1 MIDDTL
7 LLLYTTNPAPPP
19 SSYYYYHLL
28 QHTTKIMQNNNNK
41 KILVPFFSL
50 PPTPHLF
57 SRDTCKRCPK
67 PEEHKP
73 LAWSKRLK
81 WQVYSHIE
89 LEISS
94 GLEIAAIGLAT
105 CLKFIS
111 I

>member
-7 LLLYTTNPAPPP
+7 LLLYTTNLAPPP

-28 QHTTKIMQNNNNK
+28 QHTTKIMQNNNK

-89 LEISS
+89 LEISF

>member
-28 QHTTKIMQNNNNK
+28 QHTTKIMQNNK

-81 WQVYSHIE
+81 WQVYSHID

-105 CLKFIS
+105 CLKFIP

>member
-1 MIDDTL
+1 MMIDS
-7 LLLYTTNPAPPP
+7 TTTIYNQPAPPP

-28 QHTTKIMQNNNNK
+28 QHTKIRKDKENSC
-41 KILVPFFSL
+41 PFFSL
-50 PPTPHLF
+50 PPTSSI

-73 LAWSKRLK
+73 LLGQKLK